1 MEGGGSLIPNIF
13 NIQHF
18 STHDGPGI
26 RTTIFFKGCPLR
38 CEWCHNPESQLFG
51 PETLV
56 DEQGVSRTVGR
67 QYSIDELMQEVGK
80 DELIYDQS
88 GGGVTLSGGE
98 VLAQDHDY
106 LMELSRRLA
115 DREINLGID
124 TCGVAPTKT
133 VEEVCDYADFFLYDL
148 KFINN
153 ALHQRYTHGSNHL
166 VLKNL
171 EVLAEHHSSIIL
183 RLIMLPGL
191 NMDEE
196 TIERTMLW
204 LRTHHI
210 PVEQIDLLPY
220 HTYGMNKYAELGRKA
235 TYFQVPENTAMTGVK
250 TEIERYYD
258 NVTIGG

>member
-1 MEGGGSLIPNIF
+1 MVPNVF

-38 CEWCHNPESQLFG
+38 CQWCHNPESQLFG
-51 PETLV
+51 PETMV
-56 DEQGVSRTVGR
+56 EADGSKTTVGR
-67 QYSIDELMQEVGK
+67 QYTVDDLMADVCR

-106 LMELSRRLA
+106 IIELSKRLVEH
-115 DREINLGID
+115 EISLGID
-124 TCGVAPTKT
+124 TCGVGPSAMVK
-133 VEEVCDYADFFLYDL
+133 EMCDYADFFLYDL
-148 KFINN
+148 KFVND
-153 ALHQRYTHGSNHL
+153 ALHRRYTNGSNHL

-171 EVLAEHHSSIIL
+171 EILAEHEATIIL
-183 RLIMLPGL
+183 RMIMLPGI
-191 NMDEE
+191 NMDPD
-196 TIERTMLW
+196 TIEATMLW

-210 PVEQIDLLPY
+210 TVSQIDLLPY
-220 HTYGMNKYAELGRKA
+220 HTYGMNKYGKLGRSV
-235 TYFQVPENTAMTGVK
+235 TYFSVPHNDAMEAAK
-250 TEIERYYD
+250 SEMERFYD